1 MKAADDRNNLG
12 RLSGEQQKRESTL
25 LSGLMEKFGV
35 AGLTLSEGDTTEGN
49 NRLLFLI
56 TTEMEET
63 QNAMRETEQIL
74 LRLKKHLQQL
84 KGLQE
89 VLSK

>member
-12 RLSGEQQKRESTL
+12 RLSEEQQKRESTL

-35 AGLTLSEGDTTEGN
+35 AGITLSEGDTTEGN

-74 LRLKKHLQQL
+74 LKLKKHLQQL

>member
-1 MKAADDRNNLG
+1 MKAADDRIYLG
-12 RLSGEQQKRESTL
+12 RLSQEQQKRESVV

-35 AGLTLSEGDTTEGN
+35 TGLTLPDGDLTESN

-63 QNAMRETEQIL
+63 QSAMKETEQIL
-74 LRLKKHLQQL
+74 QRLKKHLQQL

-89 VLSK
+89 VLTK

>member
-1 MKAADDRNNLG
+1 MKAADDRNNLE
-12 RLSGEQQKRESTL
+12 RLSEEQQRRESTL

-35 AGLTLSEGDTTEGN
+35 AGLTLSEGDLTEGN

-63 QNAMRETEQIL
+63 QNAMRETEQVL

>member
-1 MKAADDRNNLG
+1 MKAADNRNNLG
-12 RLSGEQQKRESTL
+12 KLSEEQQRRESVL

-35 AGLTLSEGDTTEGN
+35 AGLTLSEEDTTEGN

-74 LRLKKHLQQL
+74 LKLKKHLQQL

>member
-1 MKAADDRNNLG
+1 MKAADERNMME
-12 RLSGEQQKRESTL
+12 RLSEEQQKRESVL
-25 LSGLMEKFGV
+25 LSGLTEKFGM
-35 AGLTLSEGDTTEGN
+35 AGITLPDGDNTEGN

-63 QNAMRETEQIL
+63 ENAMRETEKIL
-74 LRLKKHLQQL
+74 QRLKKHLQQL

>member
-1 MKAADDRNNLG
+1 MKAADNRNNLG
-12 RLSGEQQKRESTL
+12 RLSEEQQRRESVL

-35 AGLTLSEGDTTEGN
+35 AGLTLSEEDTTEGN

-74 LRLKKHLQQL
+74 LKLKKHLQQL

>member
-12 RLSGEQQKRESTL
+12 RLSEEQQKRESVL

-74 LRLKKHLQQL
+74 LKLKKHLQQL

>member
-1 MKAADDRNNLG
+1 MKTADERSILG
-12 RLSGEQQKRESTL
+12 KLSEDQQKRESVL
-25 LSGLMEKFGV
+25 FSGLMEKFGA
-35 AGLTLSEGDTTEGN
+35 AGITLPEGDLAERN

-56 TTEMEET
+56 ATEMEET

-74 LRLKKHLQQL
+74 QRFRKHLQQL